1 MEPNS
6 INIINQI
13 AESQAVWAILFITL
27 AYYFLR
33 QSEKREIK
41 IEDKAEEREKAL
53 MKELSDMNKSYSGSL
68 SEISQS
74 MKEISE
80 GQKVLGGRVDRMEK
94 VIYKGVSCNDKN

>member
-1 MEPNS
+1 MEPNT
-6 INIINQI
+6 INAINQI

-41 IEDKAEEREKAL
+41 IEERAKEREYAL
-53 MKELSDMNKSYSGSL
+53 MSELSEMNKSYSSSL
-68 SEISQS
+68 TEISFS

-80 GQKVLGGRVDRMEK
+80 GQKQLAGRVESMEK
-94 VIYKGVSCNDKN
+94 HIYKGDKLL

>member
-1 MEPNS
+1 MDPNS
-6 INIINQI
+6 INVINQI

-41 IEDKAEEREKAL
+41 IEQRAKEREDAL
-53 MKELSDMNKSYSGSL
+53 MSELSEMNKSYSSSL
-68 SEISQS
+68 TEISFS

-80 GQKVLGGRVDRMEK
+80 GQKQLVGRVDRMEK
-94 VIYKGVSCNDKN
+94 HIYKGDK